1 MKISVIGFG
10 NIGSAVVN
18 NLLNNGSDHEIYIAN
33 RAMDKIEKFAAEH
46 GSNVHAVS
54 EAEAVKQGEVLVL
67 TMWMPQQL
75 DFITRYYEQLADK
88 IVIDPSNPV
97 GYDSK
102 GNMRRTLPDGLSSG
116 EVIRFNLPEG
126 AGYIKAFGSMGAD
139 SLAVEGSTDKSVVLY
154 YATNSA
160 ENDKLAEALIQ
171 DAGYFPLNADTKG
184 LNVTGYGHIEVGGEL
199 HQYGG
204 LEGQVPT
211 KALAET
217 KLAEF
222 KAAHKA

>member
-18 NLLNNGSDHEIYIAN
+18 NLLNNGSDHEIYLAN
-33 RAMDKIEKFAAEH
+33 RSFDKIQKFADAH
-46 GSNVHAVS
+46 GDNVHAVS
-54 EAEAVKQGEVLVL
+54 EEEAVKQGDVLIL
-67 TMWMPQQL
+67 TMWMVQQL
-75 DFITRYYEQLADK
+75 DFINRYYEQLGNK

-97 GYDSK
+97 GYNSQ
-102 GNMRRTLPDGLSSG
+102 GESRRTLPEGLSSG

-126 AGYIKAFGSMGAD
+126 VGYIKAFGTMGAD
-139 SLAVEGSTDKSVVLY
+139 SLADEASADKSVVLY
-154 YATNSA
+154 YATDSA
-160 ENDKLAEALIQ
+160 ENDRLAEELIK
-171 DAGYFPLNADTKG
+171 DSGYFPLNADTKG
-184 LNVTGYGHIEVGGEL
+184 LNVSGYGHLEVGGEL

-211 KALAET
+211 KELAEK

-222 KAAHKA
+222 KEAHKA

>member
-18 NLLNNGSDHEIYIAN
+18 NLLNHGSDHEIYIAN
-33 RAMDKIEKFAAEH
+33 RAMDKIQKFADEH
-46 GSNVHAVS
+46 GANVHAVS
-54 EAEAVKQGEVLVL
+54 EEEAVKQGDAIIL
-67 TMWMPQQL
+67 TMWLPQQL
-75 DFITRYYEQLADK
+75 DFITRYYEQLGDK
-88 IVIDPSNPV
+88 IIIDPSNPV

-102 GNMRRTLPDGLSSG
+102 GNMRRTLPDGMSSG

-126 AGYIKAFGSMGAD
+126 AGYIKAFGTMGAD
-139 SLAVEGSTDKSVVLY
+139 SLAAEASADKSVVLY
-154 YATNSA
+154 YATDSA

-171 DAGYFPLNADTKG
+171 DAGYFPLNADAKG
-184 LNVTGYGHIEVGGEL
+184 LNVSGYGHLEVGGEL

-211 KALAET
+211 KELAEK

-222 KAAHKA
+222 KAAHK